1 MLQKPALLEITM
13 EGRCGH
19 AAAVPARLHRRR
31 GAQLGILLAAAA
43 LGGATWLWHR
53 RRAMPDA

>member
-1 MLQKPALLEITM
+1 MLQKPTLLEITM

-19 AAAVPARLHRRR
+19 AAAVPARPHRRR
-31 GAQLGILLAAAA
+31 GAQLGILAAAA